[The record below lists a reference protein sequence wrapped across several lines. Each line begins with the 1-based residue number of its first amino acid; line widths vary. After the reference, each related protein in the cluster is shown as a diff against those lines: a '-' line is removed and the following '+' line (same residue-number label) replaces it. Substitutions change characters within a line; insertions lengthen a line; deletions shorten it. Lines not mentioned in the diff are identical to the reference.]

1 MNHLKDPPVV
11 SHAWQFNSKQKVRSP
26 FDIVFFYVYS
36 RGNAGKNR
44 DSKQKEIGLGLIFKK
59 GKDKIIIN

>member
-1 MNHLKDPPVV
+1 M
-11 SHAWQFNSKQKVRSP
+11 RSP